1 MSLAE
6 KIAAKRAEKELGSFE
21 VEEWGEEGK
30 PLILFFT
37 DVAARDMSKIQ
48 KKHKDFINNPT
59 MDAMVDMIILK
70 ALNKDGE
77 KAFDVG
83 DKFILM
89 GEPLNVIAKVF
100 GAIFES
106 VSVEE
111 QEKN

>member
-6 KIAAKRAEKELGSFE
+6 KIAAKRAEKGLGSFA
-21 VEEWGEEGK
+21 VEEWGDDGK
-30 PLILFFT
+30 PLVLFFT

-59 MDAMVDMIILK
+59 MDAMVDMIILI
-70 ALNKDGE
+70 AMNKEGE

-100 GAIFES
+100 GAKFET
-106 VSVEE
+106 VSYEE

>member
-1 MSLAE
+1 MSIAE

-21 VEEWGEEGK
+21 VEEWGDDGK
-30 PLILFFT
+30 PLTLFLT

-70 ALNKDGE
+70 AMTKEGE

-100 GAIFES
+100 GAIFET

>member
-21 VEEWGEEGK
+21 VEEWGDDGK
-30 PLILFFT
+30 PLVLFFT

-70 ALNKDGE
+70 AMNKDGE
-77 KAFDVG
+77 KAFNVG

-89 GEPLNVIAKVF
+89 GEPLNVVAKVF
-100 GAIFES
+100 AAIFAT

>member
-1 MSLAE
+1 MSIAE
-6 KIAAKRAEKELGSFE
+6 KIAAKRAEKGLGSFE
-21 VEEWGEEGK
+21 VEEWGDDGK
-30 PLILFFT
+30 PLTLFFT

-70 ALNKDGE
+70 AMTKEGE

-100 GAIFES
+100 GAIFET

>member
-1 MSLAE
+1 MSIAE
-6 KIAAKRAEKELGSFE
+6 KIAAKRAEKGLGSFE
-21 VEEWGEEGK
+21 VEEWGDDGK
-30 PLILFFT
+30 PLTLFFT
-37 DVAARDMSKIQ
+37 DVAARDMCKIQ
-48 KKHKDFINNPT
+48 KTHKDFINNPT

-70 ALNKDGE
+70 AMTKEGE

-100 GAIFES
+100 GAIFET

>member
-1 MSLAE
+1 MSIAE

-21 VEEWGEEGK
+21 VEEWGDDGK
-30 PLILFFT
+30 PLTLFFT

-70 ALNKDGE
+70 AMTKEGE

-100 GAIFES
+100 GAIFET

>member
-1 MSLAE
+1 MSIAE
-6 KIAAKRAEKELGSFE
+6 KIAAKRAEIGLGSFV
-21 VEEWGEEGK
+21 VEEWGDDGK
-30 PLILFFT
+30 PLTLFFT

-70 ALNKDGE
+70 AMTKEGE

-100 GAIFES
+100 GAIFET